1 MEQGSAV
8 AAIAAMAFVLVGVF
22 QFLRGYVQST
32 NKDYLA
38 LREKYEAL
46 QAKNVALETNNL
58 LWKNR
63 ALSTEKSNRK
73 LKNQLAQCSETIQAA
88 LNKTRPIPDL
98 SQSNTDEFPD
108 DTVVPE

>member
-22 QFLRGYVQST
+22 QFLSGYIKST

-46 QAKNVALETNNL
+46 QSKNVQLETNNL
-58 LWKNR
+58 YWKNK
-63 ALSTEKSNRK
+63 ALLTAKANRR
-73 LKNQLAQCSETIQAA
+73 LTNQLAQCSETIQAA
-88 LNKTRPIPDL
+88 LNKTQPLPDF
-98 SQSNTDEFPD
+98 SQPKVD
-108 DTVVPE
+108 DTIVPE